1 MKKIKILIVEDEY
14 IISLTL
20 KNIFVG
26 SGYDAT
32 VVTSGA
38 EAITYAEKEKPDVV
52 IMDVSLNGQLDG
64 IEAARMIKA
73 KFGLPII
80 FMTGYSSDDLRE
92 KANQIGPIGYFV
104 KPVDNDE
111 LLRII
116 NTNIQKL

>member
-20 KNIFVG
+20 KNIFVA